1 MLKQNGEQDLR
12 NFTENTFQESVEE
25 IVPGVWIALSIGHSN
40 AIFIEGNTSI
50 ILVDTLDTGKRGE
63 RLREIIHATTGKEVG
78 TIIYTHSHVDHR
90 GGGGAFDPSD
100 PETIAFS
107 PCVPVLE
114 HSGMVQ
120 DILNKRG
127 ARQFGFTLSDEENIS
142 QGIGIRTGA
151 VYGESR
157 AFRKPT
163 VVYDQDQVIREI
175 DGVTVEMTRIQGET
189 DDQIM
194 VWLPEKKVLC
204 CGDNYYGC
212 WPNLYA
218 IRGGQYRDIAAW
230 VRSLDKI
237 RSYQAEY
244 LLPGHTKPV
253 CGREQ
258 VEEVLGNFRNAIAYV
273 LEETLRGMNEGKDM
287 DTLAAEI
294 ALPEK
299 YAGLPYLGE
308 YYGTVEWTVR
318 AIFTAYAGWFDG
330 NPTHLR
336 PLAPGKRGEKAVALM
351 GGPQA
356 VLRAVQAA
364 VEEREYQW
372 ALELCDLLLNAGE
385 MTPEARRW
393 KAAALRKLAAM
404 ETSANGR
411 HYYLVSAYE
420 LESGESGGNPLR

>member
-50 ILVDTLDTGKRGE
+50 ILIDTLDTGKRGE

-163 VVYDQDQVIREI
+163 VVYNQDQVIREI

-194 VWLPEKKVLC
+194 VWLPEKKCSAAAIIIMAAGPISTPSGAASTGISPPGSEALTRSVLIRRSTC
-204 CGDNYYGC
+204 CPG
-212 WPNLYA
+212 
-218 IRGGQYRDIAAW
+218 I
-230 VRSLDKI
+230 RSLF
-237 RSYQAEY
+237 AA
-244 LLPGHTKPV
+244 
-253 CGREQ
+253 
-258 VEEVLGNFRNAIAYV
+258 GNRWRRCWAISA
-273 LEETLRGMNEGKDM
+273 TPSPMCWKRPS
-287 DTLAAEI
+287 AA
-294 ALPEK
+294 
-299 YAGLPYLGE
+299 
-308 YYGTVEWTVR
+308 
-318 AIFTAYAGWFDG
+318 
-330 NPTHLR
+330 
-336 PLAPGKRGEKAVALM
+336 
-351 GGPQA
+351 
-356 VLRAVQAA
+356 
-364 VEEREYQW
+364 
-372 ALELCDLLLNAGE
+372 
-385 MTPEARRW
+385 
-393 KAAALRKLAAM
+393 
-404 ETSANGR
+404 
-411 HYYLVSAYE
+411 
-420 LESGESGGNPLR
+420 

>member
-12 NFTENTFQESVEE
+12 DFTEQTFQEAVEE
-25 IVPGVWIALSIGHSN
+25 VVPGVWIALSIGHSN
-40 AIFIEGNTSI
+40 AIFIEGETSV

-63 RLREIIHATTGKEVG
+63 RLRDIIHTTTGKEVK
-78 TIIYTHSHVDHR
+78 TIIYTHNHVDHR
-90 GGGGAFDPSD
+90 GGGGAFDGSD
-100 PETIAFS
+100 PETIAFA

-114 HSGMVQ
+114 HSEMVQ
-120 DILNKRG
+120 DVLNKRG
-127 ARQFGFTLSDEENIS
+127 ARQFGFILSDEENIS

-151 VYGESR
+151 AYGEAR

-163 VVYDQDQVIREI
+163 VVYDEEKVIRQI
-175 DGVTVEMTRIQGET
+175 DGVTIEMARIQGET

-194 VWLPEKKVLC
+194 VWLPDKRVLC
-204 CGDNYYGC
+204 CGDNYYSC

-230 VRSLDKI
+230 VKSLDII

-253 CGREQ
+253 CGRAR
-258 VEEVLGNFRNAIAYV
+258 VEEVLTNFRNAISYV

-287 DTLAAEI
+287 DTLASEI
-294 ALPEK
+294 TLPEE
-299 YAGLPYLGE
+299 YAHLPYLGE
-308 YYGTVEWTVR
+308 YYGTVDWTVR

-330 NPTHLR
+330 NPTHLH
-336 PLAPGKRGEKAVALM
+336 PLSPKLRGEKSVALM
-351 GGPQA
+351 GGAEA
-356 VLRAVQAA
+356 VLNAA
-364 VEEREYQW
+364 KTAIESGEYQW

-385 MTPEARRW
+385 RAFEARRW
-393 KAAALRKLAAM
+393 KAEALRKIAPM

-420 LESGESGGNPLR
+420 LEKEN